1 LANINK
7 LLKGNFLTQNL
18 TDNEISKLAGAM
30 RPQNFKQGEL
40 IIKYGDVGKT
50 YYILATGQVKVLVY

>member
-1 LANINK
+1 LATINK

-18 TDNEISKLAGAM
+18 NDNEISKLAGAM

-40 IIKYGDVGKT
+40 IIKYGDVGQT
-50 YYILATGQVKVLVY
+50 YYVLATG